1 MHTELHI
8 VLTHHFHARVHE
20 CIEKYIH
27 VYSSTGSKFNIAG
40 TCIMKQQTRDMKS
53 SGTKHIYQ
61 APYISVT
68 RSCLCEPRYTGRKA
82 LASTAE

>member
-40 TCIMKQQTRDMKS
+40 TCIMKHTNT
-53 SGTKHIYQ
+53 GYEVIWYQ
-61 APYISVT
+61 A
-68 RSCLCEPRYTGRKA
+68 
-82 LASTAE
+82 

>member
-20 CIEKYIH
+20 YIEKYIH

-40 TCIMKQQTRDMKS
+40 TCIMKHTNT
-53 SGTKHIYQ
+53 GYEVIWYQ
-61 APYISVT
+61 A
-68 RSCLCEPRYTGRKA
+68 
-82 LASTAE
+82 